1 MESQIIFQKINNMKT
16 QEIGI
21 ATITY
26 DNGGRVIKELT
37 NFVPTLK
44 ISITD
49 ELNKQFAQIRS
60 EKDEINLKKNSDIV
74 LATWFSKMNEIEL
87 ADRDKFEIKS
97 EIIKCEKYANERIK
111 QCVIRYTFK
120 EIK

>member
-1 MESQIIFQKINNMKT
+1 MKT

-26 DNGGRVIKELT
+26 DSGGTVIRELT

-44 ISITD
+44 ISITE
-49 ELNKQFAQIRS
+49 ELNRQFAKVKS

-87 ADRDKFEIKS
+87 ADRDKFQIKS
-97 EIIKCEKYANERIK
+97 EIIKCERYANQRIK
-111 QCVIRYTFK
+111 QCVIRYTFEK
-120 EIK
+120 ISS